1 MARRTYFPDRGDFVH
16 LNFSPSAGHEMA
28 DRHFAIVLS
37 TSSFARITGF
47 ALVCP
52 VTSTIRPWPFYVFVP
67 KGTLPAK
74 QGVLVDSNIA
84 TDQVKSVDCRD
95 REIKFVCK
103 APDEILDEVLARVR
117 AIIDSDD
124 VVEELGAE

>member
-28 DRHFAIVLS
+28 DRHYALVLS
-37 TSSFARITGF
+37 TASFSRHTGF

-52 VTSTIRPWPFYVFVP
+52 ITSTIRPWPFYVFVP
-67 KGTLPAK
+67 RGLLPAK
-74 QGVLVDSNIA
+74 QGVSVDSNIA
-84 TDQVKSVDCRD
+84 TDQVKSVDCRE
-95 REIKFVCK
+95 REIEFVCK
-103 APDEILDEVLARVR
+103 APDDILDESLARVR

-124 VVEELGAE
+124 AVSELA

>member
-28 DRHFAIVLS
+28 DRHSALVLS
-37 TSSFARITGF
+37 TASFSRITGF

-52 VTSTIRPWPFYVFVP
+52 ITSAMRPWPFHVLVQ
-67 KGTLPAK
+67 KGILPAK
-74 QGVLVDSNIA
+74 QGLEVASNVA
-84 TDQVKSVDCRD
+84 TDQVKSVDCRE
-95 REIKFVCK
+95 REIEFVCK
-103 APDEILDEVLARVR
+103 APEEILDEVLAKVR

-124 VVEELGAE
+124 VVEEIGG

>member
-1 MARRTYFPDRGDFVH
+1 MAKRTYFPDRGDLVH

-37 TSSFARITGF
+37 TASFSRITGF

-52 VTSTIRPWPFYVFVP
+52 ATSTPRSWPFHVLVP
-67 KGTLPAK
+67 RGILPLK
-74 QGVLVDSNIA
+74 QGVSVESKIIPR
-84 TDQVKSVDCRD
+84 QVKSVDCRE
-95 REIKFVCK
+95 REMEFVCK
-103 APDEILDEVLARVR
+103 APEDVLDDVLARVR

-124 VVEELGAE
+124 VMAELGG